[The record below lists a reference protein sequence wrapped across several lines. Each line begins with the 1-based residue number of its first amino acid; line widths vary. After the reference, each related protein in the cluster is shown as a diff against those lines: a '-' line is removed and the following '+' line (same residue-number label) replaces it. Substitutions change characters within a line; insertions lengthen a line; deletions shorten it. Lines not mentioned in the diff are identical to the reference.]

1 MLFILANYH
10 QISGMKWLSNRYAY
24 PLVIFAMIASISLQT
39 AWLIQLFNVQKV
51 QVKRDLEQAVAD
63 AARMSEYL
71 SVVPGHENNENF
83 RNFFL
88 SPEWLQL
95 KQAYTSMRNVGV
107 SSRFETELKNDS
119 TLINIGL
126 KIANKRSGP
135 RKRKVVSVF
144 DDGETLQSVMAAD
157 RKDLKRMDSLVEVE
171 CRKQNIHEDRF
182 FILYNYKTGQ
192 PESAKDLN
200 RIEDADYQSRH
211 FGYNLNFFIHTYQ
224 LVVPSVTKTVVYRMR
239 YYLISSLL
247 MILLTGLVFRFLFK
261 VMRSQRLYTQARLAF
276 TGNMTHELKTP
287 VAVIEAALDSITRY
301 RLANDP
307 GRMENYLAISKNEIN
322 RLNMMI
328 DKVLSLEQLD
338 NGEINLRPELYD
350 VQQGL
355 ESVVSSMRLRNSN
368 GSVHIDYVPSEEPCF
383 VNGDPVHLT
392 NVFYN
397 LMDNAIKYSG
407 LDVHIQVLCTSVGDQ
422 IMVTVQDNGPGI
434 AKIYHER
441 IFERFFRI
449 PENADIHTVKGTGL
463 GLHYVKEII
472 AMHGGSIDV
481 TDRPEGGAAFI
492 IHLPAYHEI

>member
-1 MLFILANYH
+1 
-10 QISGMKWLSNRYAY
+10 MKWLSNRYAY
-24 PLVIFAMIASISLQT
+24 PLVIFAMIASIGLQT
-39 AWLIQLFNVQKV
+39 AWLIQLFHAQQV
-51 QVKRDLEQAVAD
+51 QVKRDLDQAVAD

-71 SVVPGHENNENF
+71 SVAPGHENNDNF

-95 KQAYTSMRNVGV
+95 KQAYASMLNMGV
-107 SSRFETELKNDS
+107 SSRFETKLKNDS
-119 TLINIGL
+119 TLINIRL
-126 KIANKRSGP
+126 LIANKRSGP
-135 RKRKVVSVF
+135 KKRKVISVF
-144 DDGETLQSVMAAD
+144 DDGETLGSVMAAD
-157 RKDLKRMDSLVEVE
+157 KKDMRRMDSLVEVE
-171 CRKQNIHEDRF
+171 CRKQNINEDRF
-182 FILYNYKTGQ
+182 FILYDYNTGR
-192 PESAKDLN
+192 PESEKDFKRAKN
-200 RIEDADYQSRH
+200 ADYQSRQL
-211 FGYNLNFFIHTYQ
+211 GYNLNFFIHTYQ
-224 LVVPSVTKTVVYRMR
+224 LVVPSITYTVVYRMR

-301 RLANDP
+301 KLAEDP
-307 GRMENYLAISKNEIN
+307 VRMENYLAISKNEIN
-322 RLNMMI
+322 RLNLMI

-338 NGEINLRPELYD
+338 NGKINLRTELYD

-368 GSVHIDYVPSEEPCF
+368 GSVHIEYIPSEEPCF

-407 LDVHIQVLCTSVGDQ
+407 PEVRIQVLCTSVDDQ
-422 IMVTVQDNGPGI
+422 IVVTIQDNGPGI
-434 AKIYHER
+434 TKIYHER

-449 PENADIHTVKGTGL
+449 PEHADIHTVKGTGL
-463 GLHYVKEII
+463 GLHYVQEII
-472 AMHGGSIDV
+472 AMHGGSIKV
-481 TDRPEGGAAFI
+481 LDRPEGGAAFI
-492 IHLPAYHEI
+492 IYLPAYHEI

>member
-1 MLFILANYH
+1 
-10 QISGMKWLSNRYAY
+10 MKWLSNQYAY
-24 PLVIFAMIASISLQT
+24 PLVIFAMIASIGLQT
-39 AWLIQLFNVQKV
+39 AWLIQLFNAQQV
-51 QVKRDLEQAVAD
+51 QVKRDLDQAVAD

-71 SVVPGHENNENF
+71 SVAPGHENNENF

-95 KQAYTSMRNVGV
+95 KQAYSSMRNVGV

-126 KIANKRSGP
+126 KIANKKSGS
-135 RKRKVVSVF
+135 RKRKVISVF

-157 RKDLKRMDSLVEVE
+157 KKDLKRMDSLVEVE
-171 CRKQNIHEDRF
+171 CRKQNINEDRF

-192 PESAKDLN
+192 PESEKDWNRAKN
-200 RIEDADYQSRH
+200 ADYQSRH

-224 LVVPSVTKTVVYRMR
+224 LVVPSITKTVVYRMR

-301 RLANDP
+301 QLTNDP

-322 RLNMMI
+322 RLNLMI

-355 ESVVSSMRLRNSN
+355 ENVVSSMRLRNRS
-368 GSVHIDYVPSEEPCF
+368 GSVHIYYIPSEEPCF
-383 VNGDPVHLT
+383 VDGDPVHLT

-407 LDVHIQVLCTSVGDQ
+407 SEVRIQVLCTSVDDQ
-422 IMVTVQDNGPGI
+422 IVVKVQDHGPGI
-434 AKIYHER
+434 AKSYHER

-449 PENADIHTVKGTGL
+449 PEHNDIHTVKGTGL

-472 AMHGGSIDV
+472 AMHGGSIKV
-481 TDRPEGGAAFI
+481 LDRPEGGAAFI